1 VTLSESSV
9 TSVPLTL
16 RAVLGARIDALPTAA
31 RDALGVASVIGMRFD
46 QARIEALMGGPL
58 PPGTLERVADAGLV
72 VPDERGWRFSHP
84 LIHDTAYAGVL
95 AVRRRQLHASF
106 ADQLEARQG
115 TRAMSLIAVHR
126 AASGDAVRAIPLLE
140 AAAGAALALGAATEA
155 ASFWRTA
162 AELTTD
168 ATEAAAYRSR
178 AAEALAAVGGT

>member
-1 VTLSESSV
+1 MPCRS
-9 TSVPLTL
+9 
-16 RAVLGARIDALPTAA
+16 AA

-115 TRAMSLIAVHR
+115 PRAVSLIAVHR

-168 ATEAAAYRSR
+168 ADRGRRLSVAGGGGARGGRGGVTRRRSLTD
-178 AAEALAAVGGT
+178 AGPD